1 MPSKQPRAK
10 STSTRGATR
19 GAAAAAQPAEST
31 PALGT
36 AVPPGDLVS
45 EDQPTQPP
53 DEEPGAVEA
62 PRVGFLELCLSNPTF
77 RRNVIRRLAK
87 KMG

>member
-10 STSTRGATR
+10 SRSTQGTTR
-19 GAAAAAQPAEST
+19 AAAPPAEST
-31 PALGT
+31 PAPGT

-45 EDQPTQPP
+45 EEPPNQPLE
-53 DEEPGAVEA
+53 EEPGAVEA
-62 PRVGFLELCLSNPTF
+62 PRIGFLELCLSNPTF
-77 RRNVIRRLAK
+77 RRNVMRRLVK

>member
-19 GAAAAAQPAEST
+19 AAAQPAMG
-31 PALGT
+31 ALGT
-36 AVPPGDLVS
+36 RHRR
-45 EDQPTQPP
+45 
-53 DEEPGAVEA
+53 EPGAVEA

>member
-19 GAAAAAQPAEST
+19 AAAQPAEST

-36 AVPPGDLVS
+36 AVPPRDLVS
-45 EDQPTQPP
+45 EDQPTQPL